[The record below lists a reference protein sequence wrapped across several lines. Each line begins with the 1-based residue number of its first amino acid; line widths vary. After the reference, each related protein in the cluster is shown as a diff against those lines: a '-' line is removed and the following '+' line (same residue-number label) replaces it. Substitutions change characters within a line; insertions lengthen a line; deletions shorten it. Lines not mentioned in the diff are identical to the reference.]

1 MKSAHMTFNV
11 AKVTSKTKQYLNIV
25 LGAIRPLG
33 TGGGK
38 GLRGRRPGRLLVVA
52 RFGGGVTIEVVGL
65 AGFWLTRLLC
75 LSRLF
80 RTINILWLILVI
92 LILYNID
99 G

>member
-1 MKSAHMTFNV
+1 M
-11 AKVTSKTKQYLNIV
+11 KQYFNIV
-25 LGAIRPLG
+25 LGKIHPWE

-38 GLRGRRPGRLLVVA
+38 GLRGHRPSRLLAVA
-52 RFGGGVTIEVVGL
+52 CEGVAIEVVGL

-75 LSRLF
+75 LSMLF
-80 RTINILWLILVI
+80 HIINILWFILAI